1 MEEEEEKDNAI
12 GHELPCNWEQ
22 FINLSRQTTRQQ
34 SGESPSLLFSLTLRS
49 QRRPSS
55 HGGREGEKLVDSSGS
70 RGKRRGF
77 LYRNVTDARALKI

>member
-55 HGGREGEKLVDSSGS
+55 HGGREGGRET
-70 RGKRRGF
+70 RRLEWLEGEEEG
-77 LYRNVTDARALKI
+77 LPVP